1 MIEVMISGEQIK
13 QRVKELGR
21 EITEYYKDKTD
32 TLHAVCVLKGSIHFF
47 SELVQNIDMNVE
59 YSFIQVSSY
68 SGVSSTGRI
77 RVKSWIDEPI
87 EGRYVIVVEDIL
99 DTGLTLSY
107 ILEYL
112 KRYRPADLKVVTLL
126 KKLGRT
132 PQVIP
137 DFVGFEIKDK
147 FVIGYGLDYNERY
160 RNLPYIGWVKGDIK

>member
-1 MIEVMISGEQIK
+1 LVDVLISNERLKERI
-13 QRVKELGR
+13 RELGR
-21 EITEYYKDKTD
+21 ELTEYYKDKTD

-68 SGVSSTGRI
+68 SGVSSTGRV

-87 EGRYVIVVEDIL
+87 EGRHVIVVEDIL

-107 ILEYL
+107 VIDYL
-112 KRYRPADLKVVTLL
+112 KRYRPADLKIVTML

-132 PQVIP
+132 SLIAP
-137 DFVGFEIKDK
+137 DFTGFEIEDK
-147 FVIGYGLDYNERY
+147 FVIGYGLDYNEKY
-160 RNLPYIGWVKGDIK
+160 RNLPYVGWVRGELK